1 MKKTCYFLVF
11 FLFLL
16 HIQSLGQHKF
26 LRHFE
31 SKVLYQF
38 GNSFILTKNEFIRD
52 SAIRFAPDYFK
63 YPYQPRKI
71 FLYGPTLECLI
82 GVKQKELLLANTI
95 PNMHYALKGHL
106 VDSSSLA
113 AELFDFHSLQI
124 NISRNAEAE
133 QSWTSVMTLQQES
146 SPFLIN
152 KGYGIR
158 IDSLAIGDRVTIS
171 FRNAIQKKEL
181 IKFEFERK
189 DPFPLRPFLAT
200 LRHDSSVNHSYS
212 YFIENTLAE
221 KEEQTE
227 SIDSFYRYWPAEGDH
242 MLRNDHYYPHSK
254 LALFFRKP
262 SPDYPDESLEY
273 SLLTGPVKDTVW
285 KSTNHILFLP
295 ELSAGRRYSLLVRYK
310 TNPGF
315 VQRYSFYTDPYW
327 YQTGWAKMLFG
338 SLAAIILLLTVLFIY
353 MTRLKSIRKKRQQLS
368 LEIKSIRSQLNP
380 HFVFNALAS
389 IQGLINKNDIAG
401 ANHYLTEFSNLLR
414 ESLQSTNKE
423 MTPLFSEITLLD
435 TYLKLEQLRFHFQ
448 YSITIDDSIDQ
459 NAVEIPSLLLQPLV
473 ENAVKHG
480 VASLQEKGIIA
491 IRFTAVNNH
500 LEISITDNG
509 SGFNGKQ
516 SQNGLGLKL
525 TQDRI
530 HLLNRSSKK
539 QKIEIL
545 FKCNQHTGT
554 TVHLIF
560 QNWL

>member
-1 MKKTCYFLVF
+1 
-11 FLFLL
+11 
-16 HIQSLGQHKF
+16 
-26 LRHFE
+26 
-31 SKVLYQF
+31 LYQF

-82 GVKQKELLLANTI
+82 GTKQQELLLASKS
-95 PNMHYALKGHL
+95 PNKGYALKGHL
-106 VDSSSLA
+106 IDSSDLA
-113 AELFDFHSLQI
+113 VSLFDLHSLQI
-124 NISRNAEAE
+124 SVSKNQEAD
-133 QSWTSVMTLQQES
+133 QSWTNVMTLQEIN
-146 SPFLIN
+146 SPSFLR
-152 KGYGIR
+152 KGYGIH

-181 IKFEFERK
+181 IKFDFERK

-212 YFIENTLAE
+212 YFIENSLAE

-227 SIDSFYRYWPAEGDH
+227 SIDSFYRYWPASGDR

-273 SLLTGPVKDTVW
+273 SLLTGPIKDTVW

-327 YQTGWAKMLFG
+327 YQTGWAKILFG

-353 MTRLKSIRKKRQQLS
+353 MTRLKNIRKKRQQLS

-491 IRFTAVNNH
+491 IRFTEVNNH
-500 LEISITDNG
+500 LEISLTDNG

-530 HLLNRSSKK
+530 HLLNHSSKK